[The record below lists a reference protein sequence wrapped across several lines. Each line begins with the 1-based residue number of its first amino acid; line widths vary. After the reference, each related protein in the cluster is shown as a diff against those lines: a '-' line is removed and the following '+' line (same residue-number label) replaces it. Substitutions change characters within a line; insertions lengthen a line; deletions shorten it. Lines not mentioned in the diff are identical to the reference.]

1 MSQQPFGPFSRDLS
15 DLPWPPNVPTA
26 IWQPPNVLT
35 AKWANSRLALT
46 AIWHPPNVPTAKRV
60 NRHMLAAKGPTAES
74 AAAIQVLRLEK
85 ICQGTSHYTKARAE
99 AHNFSLNIH
108 LFETDI
114 ISKALG

>member
-35 AKWANSRLALT
+35 TKWVNSHLALT

-60 NRHMLAAKGPTAES
+60 SRHMLAAKGPTAES
-74 AAAIQVLRLEK
+74 AAAIQGGAAANGV
-85 ICQGTSHYTKARAE
+85 SF
-99 AHNFSLNIH
+99 AHCNEFSL
-108 LFETDI
+108 L
-114 ISKALG
+114 